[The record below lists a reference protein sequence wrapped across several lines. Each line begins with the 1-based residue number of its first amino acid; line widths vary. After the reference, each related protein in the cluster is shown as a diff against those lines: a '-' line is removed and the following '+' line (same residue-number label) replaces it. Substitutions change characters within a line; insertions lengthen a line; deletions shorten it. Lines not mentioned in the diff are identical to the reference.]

1 MTFLCFFCTE
11 LAYEFSY
18 LLTYLVLA
26 RLLTERRMYWCDGHT
41 ERIEVA
47 DMDGG
52 RRQTLFAGT
61 PDADPFGI
69 AVQGSFVYWTD
80 WAVRGLFRARR
91 DGTGGLERLLS
102 GVFRGLND
110 VKYFNRTA
118 ALGRWQA
125 YAPRL
130 RHYTKTNIT

>member
-1 MTFLCFFCTE
+1 MAGVSAE
-11 LAYEFSY
+11 K
-18 LLTYLVLA
+18 
-26 RLLTERRMYWCDGHT
+26 RMYWCDGHT
-41 ERIEVA
+41 ERIEAA
-47 DMDGG
+47 DLDGG

-91 DGTGGLERLLS
+91 DGTGGLERLLDS
-102 GVFRGLND
+102 VFRGLND

-118 ALGRWQA
+118 ARGTSSAIVRNQSDINKILS
-125 YAPRL
+125 
-130 RHYTKTNIT
+130 